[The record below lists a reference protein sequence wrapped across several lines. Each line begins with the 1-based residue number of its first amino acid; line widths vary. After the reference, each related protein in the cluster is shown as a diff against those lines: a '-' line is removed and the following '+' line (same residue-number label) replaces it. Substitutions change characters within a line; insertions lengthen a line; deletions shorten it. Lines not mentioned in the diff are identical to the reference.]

1 MRGRTC
7 DAGFDNSTLLAA
19 EIGDVRSVF
28 ATEGRKSFLHHFS
41 NAHRL
46 WVCACACSGDSEWL
60 QTDKQVLG
68 QVPIPA
74 EAASQALQKGL
85 GVEKAH
91 EVVRKNPGVL
101 AIRVVPS
108 EFNYCT

>member
-1 MRGRTC
+1 MPTDC
-7 DAGFDNSTLLAA
+7 GFAHVHAA
-19 EIGDVRSVF
+19 E
-28 ATEGRKSFLHHFS
+28 
-41 NAHRL
+41 
-46 WVCACACSGDSEWL
+46 SEWL

-108 EFNYCT
+108 EFNYLSCLTQEPSQCVSILMPTQSLW